1 MFWSAV
7 WAIPGP
13 QALCG
18 SFSSAFVLVPRSPS
32 DFWPDGQSDL
42 SARGTGEFV
51 VDMFM
56 AGPFLIPAQA
66 PPAQPLLNRESQFVP
81 LAGTD
86 LQFSC
91 RIGHAT
97 HNNEHFGK

>member
-18 SFSSAFVLVPRSPS
+18 SFSSAFVLVPRPPS
-32 DFWPDGQSDL
+32 DWPDEQSDL
-42 SARGTGEFV
+42 IARGTGEFV
-51 VDMFM
+51 VALFM
-56 AGPFLIPAQA
+56 ARVFLIQAQA

-91 RIGHAT
+91 PIGHAI
-97 HNNEHFGK
+97 HNSEHFGK